1 MADPVAAVKR
11 IYTYFGR
18 ELSSDGEHALRR
30 WQQENPQHKHGRHVY
45 SKSEVGVNESEIL
58 DRFAPY
64 MEHYGMKPERAV
76 GS

>member
-1 MADPVAAVKR
+1 
-11 IYTYFGR
+11 
-18 ELSSDGEHALRR
+18 
-30 WQQENPQHKHGRHVY
+30 
-45 SKSEVGVNESEIL
+45 VGVNESEIL